1 MKKQI
6 ALLFILA
13 LTLAACKTPQRVTS
27 TWVNKEALPRGPYK
41 SIMVIVMAKD
51 ISAKFTIEKRLAAL
65 ISSRG
70 QKVVESGDVFPPSL
84 AGNSKESREILKA
97 AIARTGC
104 DAVFTM
110 AVLDVK
116 TEKNY
121 QQSSFLSP
129 VSMYDFYGNY
139 GSYYAYR
146 LDQVYAPG
154 YYTENKT
161 YFLETN
167 FYDLKD
173 DLLLWSIQSTACNPK
188 DLEKFF
194 KDYSS
199 VIFTELKTQ
208 GLLAK

>member
-6 ALLFILA
+6 LLLFVLL
-13 LTLAACKTPQRVTS
+13 LTIAACKTPQKVTS

-51 ISAKFTIEKRLAAL
+51 ISAKFALEKQLADL
-65 ISSRG
+65 FRSRG
-70 QKVVESGDVFPPSL
+70 KKVVESGDIFPPSL
-84 AGNSKESREILKA
+84 AGDSKNSREILKG
-97 AIARTGC
+97 AIARSGC
-104 DAVFTM
+104 DAVFTA

-116 TEKNY
+116 TETSY
-121 QQSSFLSP
+121 QQGTYLSP

-146 LDQVYAPG
+146 MDQVYEPG

-173 DLLLWSIQSTACNPK
+173 DLLLWSIQSSATNPS

-194 KDYSS
+194 KEYST
-199 VIFTELKTQ
+199 IILMELKKQ
-208 GLLAK
+208 GLVTK

>member
-6 ALLFILA
+6 ALLFVLA
-13 LTLAACKTPQRVTS
+13 LTIAACKTPQRITN

-51 ISAKFTIEKRLAAL
+51 ISAKFAIEKQLAAKFR
-65 ISSRG
+65 SRG
-70 QKVVESGDVFPPSL
+70 QQVVESGDIFPPSL
-84 AGNSKESREILKA
+84 AGNSKNSREILKG
-97 AIARTGC
+97 AIERSGC
-104 DAVFTM
+104 DAVFTL

-116 TEKNY
+116 TETNY
-121 QQSSFLSP
+121 QRGSFLSP
-129 VSMYDFYGNY
+129 VSMYDYYGHY

-146 LDQVYAPG
+146 LDQVYSPG
-154 YYTENKT
+154 YYTESKT

-173 DLLLWSIQSTACNPK
+173 DLLLWSIQSTAYNPK

-194 KDYSS
+194 KHYSAGLS
-199 VIFTELKTQ
+199 AELKKQ

>member
-6 ALLFILA
+6 LFFIA
-13 LTLAACKTPQRVTS
+13 IAMVFAACKTPQKVTS
-27 TWVNKEALPRGPYK
+27 TWVNKEALPKGPYN

-51 ISAKFTIEKRLAAL
+51 ISAKFALEKQLADL
-65 ISSRG
+65 FRSRG
-70 QKVVESGDVFPPSL
+70 KKVVESGDVFPPSL
-84 AGNSKESREILKA
+84 AGNSKNSREVLKA

-104 DAVFTM
+104 DAVFTA

-116 TEKNY
+116 TETSY
-121 QQSSFLSP
+121 QEASYLSP

-146 LDQVYAPG
+146 LDQVYEPG
-154 YYTENKT
+154 YYTEDKT

-173 DLLLWSIQSTACNPK
+173 DLLLWSIQSTACNPN

-194 KDYSS
+194 KEYST
-199 VIFTELKTQ
+199 VILTELKKQ
-208 GLLAK
+208 KLIVK